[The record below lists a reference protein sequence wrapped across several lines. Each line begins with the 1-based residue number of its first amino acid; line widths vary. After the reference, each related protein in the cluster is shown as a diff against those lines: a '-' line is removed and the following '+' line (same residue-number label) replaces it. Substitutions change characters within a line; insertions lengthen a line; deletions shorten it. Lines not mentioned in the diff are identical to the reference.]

1 VERHETGSI
10 RNKIDMADYSIEL
23 NSNEF
28 RDVVRRLVKDHGID
42 EVVETGTYLGTGST
56 SVFAGE
62 GLNVFTIECSLNHIT
77 QAVQNLEGNNNVCF
91 VHGLSLKREELIKGL
106 MSMTFLY
113 GGIYDSTRP
122 KVFYTQEVLQPVLVE
137 DALSLFA
144 KNESRQLVFL
154 DSAGGVGYLEF
165 LEFMS
170 WPLDV
175 RRQKVLLLDDVKHVK
190 HARSVQSLKDWGFDV
205 GVSQDGR
212 FAWCQ
217 FIDGENSEIQVSIR

>member
-1 VERHETGSI
+1 
-10 RNKIDMADYSIEL
+10 MADYSIEL

-28 RDVVRRLVKDHGID
+28 RDVVRRLVKEHGID

-62 GLNVFTIECSLNHIT
+62 DLNVFTVECNVNHLL
-77 QAVQNLEGNNNVCF
+77 QAAENLKGMSNVCF
-91 VHGLSLKREELIKGL
+91 IHGLSLKRESIISGL
-106 MSMTFLY
+106 MSMEFPK
-113 GGIYDSTRP
+113 GGIYDSPNP
-122 KVFYTQEVLQPVLVE
+122 KVFYIQEANQPVLVE
-137 DALSLFA
+137 DALSLLS

-154 DSAGGVGYLEF
+154 DSGGGLGYLEF

-170 WPLDV
+170 WPLSV
-175 RRQKVLLLDDVKHVK
+175 RRHKVLLLDDVTHVK

-217 FIDGENSEIQVSIR
+217 FIDGKNSDIQVSIR

>member
-1 VERHETGSI
+1 
-10 RNKIDMADYSIEL
+10 MADYSIEL

-28 RDVVRRLVKDHGID
+28 RDVVRRLVKEHNID

-62 GLNVFTIECSLNHIT
+62 DLNVFTIECNVNHLL
-77 QAVQNLEGNNNVCF
+77 QAAENLKGMSNVCF
-91 VHGLSLKREELIKGL
+91 IHGLSLKRERIISGL
-106 MSMTFLY
+106 MAMEFPK
-113 GGIYDSTRP
+113 GGIYDSTNP
-122 KVFYTQEVLQPVLVE
+122 KVFYVQEANQAVLVE
-137 DALSLFA
+137 DALSLLA

-154 DSAGGVGYLEF
+154 DSGGGLGYLEF

-170 WPLDV
+170 WPTNV
-175 RRQKVLLLDDVKHVK
+175 RKQKVLLLDDVTHVK
-190 HARSVQSLKDWGFDV
+190 HAKSVQSLKDWGFEV

-217 FIDGENSEIQVSIR
+217 FIEGNDIEVNIRL

>member
-1 VERHETGSI
+1 
-10 RNKIDMADYSIEL
+10 MADYSIEL

-28 RDVVRRLVKDHGID
+28 RDVVRRLVKEHNID

-62 GLNVFTIECSLNHIT
+62 DLNVFTVECNVNHLL
-77 QAVQNLEGNNNVCF
+77 QAAENLKGMSNVCF
-91 VHGLSLKREELIKGL
+91 IHGLSLKRERIISGL
-106 MSMTFLY
+106 MAMEFPK
-113 GGIYDSTRP
+113 GGIYDSTNP
-122 KVFYTQEVLQPVLVE
+122 KVFYVQEANQAVLVE
-137 DALSLFA
+137 DALSLLA

-154 DSAGGVGYLEF
+154 DSGGGLGYLEF

-170 WPLDV
+170 WPTNV
-175 RRQKVLLLDDVKHVK
+175 RKQKVLLLDDVTHVK
-190 HARSVQSLKDWGFDV
+190 HAKSVQSLKDWGFEV

-217 FIDGENSEIQVSIR
+217 FIEGNDIEVNIRL

>member
-1 VERHETGSI
+1 
-10 RNKIDMADYSIEL
+10 MADYSIEL

-28 RDVVRRLVKDHGID
+28 RDVVRRLVKEHGID

-62 GLNVFTIECSLNHIT
+62 DLNVFTVECNVNHLL
-77 QAVQNLEGNNNVCF
+77 QAAENLKGMSNVCF
-91 VHGLSLKREELIKGL
+91 IHGLSLKRESIISGL
-106 MSMTFLY
+106 MSMEFPK
-113 GGIYDSTRP
+113 GGIYDSPNP
-122 KVFYTQEVLQPVLVE
+122 KVFYVQEANQPVLVE
-137 DALSLFA
+137 DALSLLS

-154 DSAGGVGYLEF
+154 DSGGGLGYLEF

-170 WPLDV
+170 WPLSV
-175 RRQKVLLLDDVKHVK
+175 RRHKVLLLDDVTHVK

-217 FIDGENSEIQVSIR
+217 FIDGKNSDIQVSIR